1 MSGVPAIGWLRA
13 LSLRAKL
20 LIAFLL
26 VALLSAGAAGGVS
39 LFSTR
44 TRLVNSVGTQLNEQA
59 NSDARNVGFVLE
71 SKILGLRTVALGE
84 TLQRT
89 IATSNAEFASL
100 DAAALQARLGERG
113 QHWHTAPDTDRLI
126 AEVIR
131 SGLGVDLA
139 EYKQNDKGHIVV
151 MVVNRYGVQ
160 VGASDRSGTY
170 SMAGEEWWQKAWN
183 DGRGGSFIGQPDLPV
198 NQQTPLID
206 IAEPIYGHGTK
217 EVIGVIRAS
226 YRLSALISRLQNI
239 HSAQAGHADLLTNE
253 RVLINSNAT
262 DPIDPVS
269 IEALKTAQ
277 GKTFAIVQVRD
288 HDELVSMAPVTATFP
303 EVAALGWHLVL
314 REDADTALEPVNRA
328 LENTLLT
335 VAGLLLLVLVLAT
348 AIAEIISAPIKRMAS
363 AARQIADGDFQQR
376 LGYASGDE
384 IGRLAMS
391 FDHMARSL
399 ELRIAAEQQ
408 AQAERLAL
416 QEQVIKAQAEHLK
429 ELSTPLIPLSARVL
443 LLPLIGGID
452 AARSEL
458 ILQGLLNGVAEH
470 RARVVVID
478 LTGVPV
484 IDLPVAQALLRAAQ
498 GTRLMGAAVMLAG
511 IRAEVAQTLVGLGA
525 DLSQLPVFA
534 NLQAAIAQAERAP
547 AGTTP

>member
-1 MSGVPAIGWLRA
+1 M
-13 LSLRAKL
+13 
-20 LIAFLL
+20 
-26 VALLSAGAAGGVS
+26 
-39 LFSTR
+39 
-44 TRLVNSVGTQLNEQA
+44 
-59 NSDARNVGFVLE
+59 
-71 SKILGLRTVALGE
+71 
-84 TLQRT
+84 
-89 IATSNAEFASL
+89 
-100 DAAALQARLGERG
+100 
-113 QHWHTAPDTDRLI
+113 
-126 AEVIR
+126 
-131 SGLGVDLA
+131 
-139 EYKQNDKGHIVV
+139 
-151 MVVNRYGVQ
+151 NRYGVQ

-277 GKTFAIVQVRD
+277 GKTFAIVQVRG

-498 GTRLMGAAVMLAG
+498 GTRLMGAA
-511 IRAEVAQTLVGLGA
+511 
-525 DLSQLPVFA
+525 
-534 NLQAAIAQAERAP
+534 
-547 AGTTP
+547 

>member
-1 MSGVPAIGWLRA
+1 M
-13 LSLRAKL
+13 
-20 LIAFLL
+20 
-26 VALLSAGAAGGVS
+26 
-39 LFSTR
+39 
-44 TRLVNSVGTQLNEQA
+44 
-59 NSDARNVGFVLE
+59 
-71 SKILGLRTVALGE
+71 
-84 TLQRT
+84 
-89 IATSNAEFASL
+89 
-100 DAAALQARLGERG
+100 
-113 QHWHTAPDTDRLI
+113 
-126 AEVIR
+126 
-131 SGLGVDLA
+131 
-139 EYKQNDKGHIVV
+139 
-151 MVVNRYGVQ
+151 
-160 VGASDRSGTY
+160 
-170 SMAGEEWWQKAWN
+170 
-183 DGRGGSFIGQPDLPV
+183 
-198 NQQTPLID
+198 
-206 IAEPIYGHGTK
+206 
-217 EVIGVIRAS
+217 
-226 YRLSALISRLQNI
+226 
-239 HSAQAGHADLLTNE
+239 
-253 RVLINSNAT
+253 
-262 DPIDPVS
+262 
-269 IEALKTAQ
+269 
-277 GKTFAIVQVRD
+277 
-288 HDELVSMAPVTATFP
+288 
-303 EVAALGWHLVL
+303 AALGWHLVL

-384 IGRLAMS
+384 IGRLAVS

-416 QEQVIKAQAEHLK
+416 QEHVIQAQAEHLR

-458 ILQGLLNGVAEH
+458 ILQALLNGVAKH
-470 RARVVVID
+470 RARVVIID

-498 GTRLMGAAVMLAG
+498 GTRLMGATVTLAG

-525 DLSQLPVFA
+525 DLSELPVFA

-547 AGTTP
+547 TGTTA